1 MKQTSAKLKISDFS
15 IDNYEEVVKLWLAAG
30 LPYKPKGRDKKSEI
44 KKELKRGN
52 AIWLIAKDKEEII
65 GSILGTHDGRKG
77 WINRVAV
84 HPNYRK
90 SGIAKLLVQET
101 EKRLYKIGIKIIAC
115 LIEDW
120 NDTSMKVFTKL
131 GYIKHPDVFYFTKR
145 QNPDV

>member
-1 MKQTSAKLKISDFS
+1 MKPSSTNLKIENFS
-15 IDNYEEVVKLWLAAG
+15 IDDYEAIVKLWIAAG
-30 LPYKPKGRDKKSEI
+30 LPYKPKGRDKKLEI

-52 AIWLIAKDKEEII
+52 AIWLIAKDKDKIA

-84 HPNYRK
+84 HPDYRK
-90 SGIAKLLVQET
+90 SGIAKKLVQET

-120 NDTSMKVFTKL
+120 NDTSIKVFTKL